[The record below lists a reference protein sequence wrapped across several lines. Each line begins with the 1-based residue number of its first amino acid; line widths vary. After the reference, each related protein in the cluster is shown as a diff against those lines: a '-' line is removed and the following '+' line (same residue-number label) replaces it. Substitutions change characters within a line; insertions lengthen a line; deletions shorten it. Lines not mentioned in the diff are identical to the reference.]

1 MTTPF
6 QLRRFFAADTGGSSG
21 AKPAGTALEVLTL
34 VLDESV
40 AALNAGD
47 GLQIPDDE
55 LHREILVPLLP
66 AMLGDKAI
74 RQHWREQSASGF
86 LSRLAAHLQ
95 GDAPAPQWVA
105 ADFEIH
111 VTASYL
117 AGPDAKALADTLL
130 SEESLRAMTAELMNQ
145 ILHVVWGR
153 LPAAPAAPARP
164 EPVAAVATRAI
175 EQVAP
180 AAEEPELEPAVEAF
194 VPAEELVPSA
204 VEIQHEHGVSP
215 WGALLSSAPPLPLL
229 VRPAK
234 PNPLRGTQHTF
245 GGLGDRGWQAR
256 NPLTRR
262 PMM

>member
-1 MTTPF
+1 MMPLYAKVAF
-6 QLRRFFAADTGGSSG
+6 LMAADAGGSPG
-21 AKPAGTALEVLTL
+21 GKPAGTALEVLTL

-40 AALNAGD
+40 SALNAGD

-66 AMLGDKAI
+66 AMLGDRAI

-86 LSRLAAHLQ
+86 LARLAAHLE
-95 GDAPAPQWVA
+95 GDAHAPQWVA

-130 SEESLRAMTAELMNQ
+130 SEESLREMTAELMNQ

-153 LPAAPAAPARP
+153 LPVAAPATP
-164 EPVAAVATRAI
+164 EPVAAVAAPTT
-175 EQVAP
+175 EP
-180 AAEEPELEPAVEAF
+180 AARATEEPELEPAAEAF

-204 VEIQHEHGVSP
+204 VEIEHEHGVSP
-215 WGALLSSAPPLPLL
+215 WVTLLGDSAPPLPMM

-256 NPLTRR
+256 NPLTRQ
-262 PMM
+262 PMR